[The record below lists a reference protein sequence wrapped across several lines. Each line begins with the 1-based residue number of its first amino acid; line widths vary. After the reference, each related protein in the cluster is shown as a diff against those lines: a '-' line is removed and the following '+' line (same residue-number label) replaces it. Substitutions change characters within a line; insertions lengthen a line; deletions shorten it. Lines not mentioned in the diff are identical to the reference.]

1 MLLPR
6 IPVRVEP
13 ANPLKYTACRSGV
26 SLRDGVLSI
35 RTYSGLD
42 GALEFLQ
49 VLLSQT
55 PLSVV
60 RSDAEYLV

>member
-1 MLLPR
+1 ML
-6 IPVRVEP
+6 VRVEP
-13 ANPLKYTACRSGV
+13 ANPLKYTARRSGV